1 MVETCHFR
9 RELLPKIVHLS
20 DAPDLA
26 SAVPCDRNWKLG
38 RRGRLRGAGSGTMIT
53 TETRTRQSER
63 TFSEIKRL
71 STSNLAGPELLRR
84 TAERL
89 SKAVPFEAY
98 CASMVDPA
106 SRLITYGIAEG
117 MGGEEDGESGN
128 VYLDRIYFE
137 EDLPVMNEMLRERRT
152 VQLLSE
158 TTGGALERSLRY
170 RELLRPHG
178 FGYELGGAFVDG
190 SLWGGMDLIREQGDP
205 DFSGAEVALIRRL
218 APHVGAGLK
227 AAALRS
233 RATTEQDS
241 PDVPGVLTLDRSGKI
256 VSHTPSAEHWLRDLE
271 DLDPSWRDESIP
283 MSVRMVS
290 GALRHALSPGS
301 DNDHNLI
308 PRVRV
313 RGRSGRWLALYGS
326 LTEPTGDRPGETVIV
341 IGPAKPE
348 EVAWLNV
355 AAYGLSPREEEVVGL
370 LVRGFT
376 NRQISRTL
384 FISEHTVQ
392 RHLSNTFEK
401 VGVRSRKTLLKRL
414 FFENLL
420 PVMAGT

>member
-1 MVETCHFR
+1 MR
-9 RELLPKIVHLS
+9 QALPAGYHVPLKQ
-20 DAPDLA
+20 DRQA
-26 SAVPCDRNWKLG
+26 STPS
-38 RRGRLRGAGSGTMIT
+38 GAGSRRMIT
-53 TETRTRQSER
+53 TQNKTSRNER

-71 STSNLAGPELLRR
+71 SAANLEGPELLRR
-84 TAERL
+84 VAQRL

-98 CASMVDPA
+98 CASTVDPA

-117 MGGEEDGESGN
+117 MGGEEDESGN

-137 EDLPVMNEMLRERRT
+137 EDLPVMNEMLRRRRT

-158 TTGGALERSLRY
+158 TTEGALERSLRY

-190 SLWGGMDLIREQGDP
+190 NLWGGMDLMREEGDP
-205 DFSGAEVALIRRL
+205 DFDGAETALVRRI

-233 RATTEQDS
+233 RATKERDT

-271 DLDPSWRDESIP
+271 DLVPGWRHENIP
-283 MSVRMVS
+283 MAVRMVS
-290 GALRHALSPGS
+290 GALRHALAPGS

-326 LTEPTGDRPGETVIV
+326 LTESSADRPGETVIV

-348 EVAWLNV
+348 EVAWLTV

-370 LVRGFT
+370 VVRGFT
-376 NRQISRTL
+376 NRQVSRTL

-392 RHLSNTFEK
+392 RHLSNIFEK
-401 VGVRSRKTLLKRL
+401 VGVRSRKNLLKRL
-414 FFENLL
+414 YFEHLL
-420 PVMAGT
+420 PSMVDD

>member
-1 MVETCHFR
+1 
-9 RELLPKIVHLS
+9 
-20 DAPDLA
+20 
-26 SAVPCDRNWKLG
+26 
-38 RRGRLRGAGSGTMIT
+38 MIT
-53 TETRTRQSER
+53 TENRTRRNER
-63 TFSEIKRL
+63 TFSELKRL
-71 STSNLAGPELLRR
+71 SAANLDGPELLRR

-89 SKAVPFEAY
+89 GKAVPFQAY
-98 CASMVDPA
+98 CASTVDPV
-106 SRLITYGIAEG
+106 SRLMTYGIAEG
-117 MGGEEDGESGN
+117 MGGEGDAGAGN
-128 VYLDRIYFE
+128 AYLDRIYFE
-137 EDLPVMNEMLRERRT
+137 EDLAVMNEMLRERRT

-170 RELLRPHG
+170 REMLKPFG

-190 SLWGGMDLIREQGDP
+190 SLWGGMDLIREDGDP
-205 DFSGAEVALIRRL
+205 DFSGAEVSLIKRI
-218 APHVGAGLK
+218 APHIGAGLK

-233 RATTEQDS
+233 HAAAGQDS
-241 PDVPGVLTLDRSGKI
+241 PDAPGVLTLDRSGKI
-256 VSHTPSAEHWLRDLE
+256 VSNTPSAEHWLGDLE
-271 DLDPSWRDESIP
+271 NLDASWRHERIP
-283 MSVRMVS
+283 MAVRMVS
-290 GALRHALSPGS
+290 GALRHALAPGS

-308 PRVRV
+308 PRVRA
-313 RGRSGRWLALYGS
+313 RGRSGRWLVLYGS
-326 LTEPTGDRPGETVIV
+326 LTEPSGDRPGETVIV

-370 LVRGFT
+370 LVRGFS

-392 RHLSNTFEK
+392 RHLSNIFEK

-420 PVMAGT
+420 PDMAG

>member
-1 MVETCHFR
+1 
-9 RELLPKIVHLS
+9 
-20 DAPDLA
+20 
-26 SAVPCDRNWKLG
+26 
-38 RRGRLRGAGSGTMIT
+38 MIT
-53 TETRTRQSER
+53 TESRTRRNER

-71 STSNLAGPELLRR
+71 SSADLAGPDLLRR

-98 CASMVDPA
+98 CASTVDPA
-106 SRLITYGIAEG
+106 SRLITHGIAEG
-117 MGGEEDGESGN
+117 MGGEDDAESGN

-137 EDLPVMNEMLRERRT
+137 EDLPVMNEMLRKRRT

-158 TTGGALERSLRY
+158 TTRGTLERSIRY
-170 RELLRPHG
+170 RELLKPQG

-190 SLWGGMDLIREQGDP
+190 SLWGGMDLIREEGDP
-205 DFSGAEVALIRRL
+205 DFGGAEVALLKRIAR
-218 APHVGAGLK
+218 HIGAGLK

-233 RATTEQDS
+233 RATAAQDS
-241 PDVPGVLTLDRSGKI
+241 PDVPGVLTLDRSGKV
-256 VSHTPSAEHWLRDLE
+256 VSHTPSAEYWLGDLE
-271 DLDPSWRDESIP
+271 DLDPRWRHESIP
-283 MSVRMVS
+283 MAVRMVS
-290 GALRHALSPGS
+290 GALRHALAPRS
-301 DNDHNLI
+301 DRDLDLV

-326 LTEPTGDRPGETVIV
+326 LTEPSGDRPGETVIV

-355 AAYGLSPREEEVVGL
+355 AAYGLSPREEEIVGL
-370 LVRGFT
+370 LVRGFS
-376 NRQISRTL
+376 NRQISQTL

-392 RHLSNTFEK
+392 RHLSNIFEK

-420 PVMAGT
+420 PEMASD

>member
-1 MVETCHFR
+1 
-9 RELLPKIVHLS
+9 
-20 DAPDLA
+20 
-26 SAVPCDRNWKLG
+26 
-38 RRGRLRGAGSGTMIT
+38 MIA
-53 TETRTRQSER
+53 TENKSRQHER

-71 STSNLAGPELLRR
+71 SASNLDGPELLRGV
-84 TAERL
+84 AQRL
-89 SKAVPFEAY
+89 SKVVPFEAY
-98 CASMVDPA
+98 CASTVDPA

-117 MGGEEDGESGN
+117 MGGADDESGN

-137 EDLPVMNEMLRERRT
+137 EDLPVMNEMLHGRRT

-158 TTGGALERSLRY
+158 TTGGTLERSLRY
-170 RELLRPHG
+170 RELLKPYG
-178 FGYELGGAFVDG
+178 FGYELSGAFVDG
-190 SLWGGMDLIREQGDP
+190 SLWGSMDLIREEGDP
-205 DFSGAEVALIRRL
+205 DFGGAESALVKRI

-227 AAALRS
+227 AATLRS
-233 RATTEQDS
+233 RATREQDS
-241 PDVPGVLTLDRSGKI
+241 PDVPGVLTLDRSGRI
-256 VSHTPSAEHWLRDLE
+256 ISHTPAAEHWLRDLE
-271 DLDPSWRDESIP
+271 DLHPLWRHEYIP
-283 MSVRMVS
+283 MTVRMVS
-290 GALRHALSPGS
+290 GALRHALAPES
-301 DNDHNLI
+301 DSEHNLI

-326 LTEPTGDRPGETVIV
+326 LTEPSGDRPGETVIV
-341 IGPAKPE
+341 IGPAKPD

-376 NRQISRTL
+376 SSQISHTL

-392 RHLSNTFEK
+392 RHLSNIFEK

-420 PVMAGT
+420 PEMAGN

>member
-1 MVETCHFR
+1 V
-9 RELLPKIVHLS
+9 
-20 DAPDLA
+20 
-26 SAVPCDRNWKLG
+26 
-38 RRGRLRGAGSGTMIT
+38 IT
-53 TETRTRQSER
+53 TENRTSRDER

-71 STSNLAGPELLRR
+71 SSANLEGPELLRR

-89 SKAVPFEAY
+89 HKAVPFAAY
-98 CASMVDPA
+98 CASTVDPA
-106 SRLITYGIAEG
+106 SRLITHGIAEG
-117 MGGEEDGESGN
+117 MGGEEDSAAGD
-128 VYLDRIYFE
+128 VYFDRIYFE
-137 EDLPVMNEMLRERRT
+137 EDLPVMNGMLCERPS

-170 RELLRPHG
+170 REMLRPLG

-190 SLWGGMDLIREQGDP
+190 SLWGGMDLMREGGDP
-205 DFSGAEVALIRRL
+205 DFTNSEVALIKRS
-218 APHVGAGLK
+218 APHIGAGLK

-233 RATTEQDS
+233 RASAEHDS
-241 PDVPGVLTLDRSGKI
+241 PDVPGVLTLDRSGKV
-256 VSHTPSAEHWLRDLE
+256 VSHTPSAEHWLGDLE
-271 DLDPSWRDESIP
+271 DLDPSWRDERLP
-283 MSVRMVS
+283 MTVRMVS
-290 GALRHALSPGS
+290 GALRHALAPRS
-301 DNDHNLI
+301 DKDLNLI

-313 RGRSGRWLALYGS
+313 RGRSGRWLALHGS
-326 LTEPTGDRPGETVIV
+326 LTEPSGDRPGETVIV

-370 LVRGFT
+370 VVRGST

-392 RHLSNTFEK
+392 RHLSNIFEK
-401 VGVRSRKTLLKRL
+401 VGVRNRKTLLKRL

-420 PVMAGT
+420 PSLVGD

>member
-1 MVETCHFR
+1 M
-9 RELLPKIVHLS
+9 I
-20 DAPDLA
+20 APENK
-26 SAVPCDRNWKLG
+26 P
-38 RRGRLRGAGSGTMIT
+38 
-53 TETRTRQSER
+53 RQSER

-71 STSNLAGPELLRR
+71 SAANLEGPELLRR
-84 TAERL
+84 VAHRL

-98 CASMVDPA
+98 CASTVDPA

-117 MGGEEDGESGN
+117 MGGEQDDEFGN

-170 RELLRPHG
+170 RELLKPHG

-190 SLWGGMDLIREQGDP
+190 NLWGGMDLIREEGDP
-205 DFSGAEVALIRRL
+205 DFGGAETALVKRVAS
-218 APHVGAGLK
+218 HVGAGLK

-233 RATTEQDS
+233 RAATEQDS

-256 VSHTPSAEHWLRDLE
+256 VSHTSSAEHWLWDLE
-271 DLDPSWRDESIP
+271 DLDPLWRHENIP
-283 MSVRMVS
+283 MAVRMVS
-290 GALRHALSPGS
+290 GALRHALAPGS

-326 LTEPTGDRPGETVIV
+326 LTEPSGDRPGETVIV

-355 AAYGLSPREEEVVGL
+355 AAYSLSPREEEVVEL
-370 LVRGFT
+370 VVRGFT
-376 NRQISRTL
+376 NRQISGAL

-392 RHLSNTFEK
+392 RHLSNIFEK
-401 VGVRSRKTLLKRL
+401 VGVRSRKNLLKRL
-414 FFENLL
+414 YFENLL
-420 PVMAGT
+420 PSMVGD

>member
-1 MVETCHFR
+1 
-9 RELLPKIVHLS
+9 
-20 DAPDLA
+20 
-26 SAVPCDRNWKLG
+26 
-38 RRGRLRGAGSGTMIT
+38 MIA
-53 TETRTRQSER
+53 TENKPRQRER

-71 STSNLAGPELLRR
+71 SAANLEGPELLRR
-84 TAERL
+84 VAQRL
-89 SKAVPFEAY
+89 SKAVSFEAY
-98 CASMVDPA
+98 CASTVDPA

-117 MGGEEDGESGN
+117 MGGEEDDESGN

-137 EDLPVMNEMLRERRT
+137 EDLPAMNEMLRERRT

-170 RELLRPHG
+170 RELLKPCG

-190 SLWGGMDLIREQGDP
+190 NLWGGMDLIREEGDP
-205 DFSGAEVALIRRL
+205 DFGGAETALVRRI

-233 RATTEQDS
+233 RAATEQDS
-241 PDVPGVLTLDRSGKI
+241 PDVPGVLTLDRSGRI
-256 VSHTPSAEHWLRDLE
+256 VSHTSSAEHWLCDLE
-271 DLDPSWRDESIP
+271 DLDPHWRHENIP
-283 MSVRMVS
+283 MAVRMVS
-290 GALRHALSPGS
+290 GALRHALAPGS

-326 LTEPTGDRPGETVIV
+326 LTEPSGDRPGETVIV

-355 AAYGLSPREEEVVGL
+355 AACGLSPREEEVVGL
-370 LVRGFT
+370 VVRGFT
-376 NRQISRTL
+376 NRQVSRTL

-392 RHLSNTFEK
+392 RHLSNIFEK
-401 VGVRSRKTLLKRL
+401 VGVRSRKNLLKRL
-414 FFENLL
+414 YFEHLL
-420 PVMAGT
+420 PSMVGD

>member
-1 MVETCHFR
+1 V
-9 RELLPKIVHLS
+9 
-20 DAPDLA
+20 
-26 SAVPCDRNWKLG
+26 
-38 RRGRLRGAGSGTMIT
+38 IT
-53 TETRTRQSER
+53 TQNKTSRNER
-63 TFSEIKRL
+63 AFSEIKRL
-71 STSNLAGPELLRR
+71 SAANLDGPELLRR
-84 TAERL
+84 VAQRL
-89 SKAVPFEAY
+89 SKAVHFEAY
-98 CASMVDPA
+98 CASTVDPA
-106 SRLITYGIAEG
+106 SRLITHGIAEG
-117 MGGEEDGESGN
+117 MGGAGDDESGN
-128 VYLDRIYFE
+128 VYLDRVYFE
-137 EDLPVMNEMLRERRT
+137 EDLPVMNEMLRRRRT

-170 RELLRPHG
+170 RELLKPSG

-190 SLWGGMDLIREQGDP
+190 NLWGGMDLIREEGDP
-205 DFSGAEVALIRRL
+205 DFVGAETALVRRI

-227 AAALRS
+227 ATALRS

-241 PDVPGVLTLDRSGKI
+241 PDVPGVLTLDRAGRI

-271 DLDPSWRDESIP
+271 DLDPRWRHENIP
-283 MSVRMVS
+283 MAVRMVS
-290 GALRHALSPGS
+290 GALRHALAPRS

-326 LTEPTGDRPGETVIV
+326 LTEPSGDRPGETVIV

-392 RHLSNTFEK
+392 RHLSNIFEK

-420 PVMAGT
+420 PEMAGN

>member
-1 MVETCHFR
+1 
-9 RELLPKIVHLS
+9 
-20 DAPDLA
+20 
-26 SAVPCDRNWKLG
+26 
-38 RRGRLRGAGSGTMIT
+38 MIT
-53 TETRTRQSER
+53 TENRTRRNER

-71 STSNLAGPELLRR
+71 STANLEGPELLRR

-89 SKAVPFEAY
+89 GKAVHFEAY
-98 CASMVDPA
+98 CASTVDPA
-106 SRLITYGIAEG
+106 SRLITHGIAEG
-117 MGGEEDGESGN
+117 MGGEEDAESGN

-137 EDLPVMNEMLRERRT
+137 EDLPVMNEMLSKSRT

-158 TTGGALERSLRY
+158 TTEGELERSLRY
-170 RELLRPHG
+170 REMLRPLG

-190 SLWGGMDLIREQGDP
+190 SLWGGMDLIREEGDP
-205 DFSGAEVALIRRL
+205 DFTNGEVALIRRI
-218 APHVGAGLK
+218 APHIGAGLK

-233 RATTEQDS
+233 RATKEQDS

-256 VSHTPSAEHWLRDLE
+256 VSHTPSAEHWLWDLE
-271 DLDPSWRDESIP
+271 DLDPLWRHENIP
-283 MSVRMVS
+283 MTVRMVS
-290 GALRHALSPGS
+290 GALRHALAPRS

-326 LTEPTGDRPGETVIV
+326 LTEPSGDRPGETVIV
-341 IGPAKPE
+341 IGPAKPD

-370 LVRGFT
+370 VARGFT
-376 NRQISRTL
+376 SRQISNSL
-384 FISEHTVQ
+384 YISEHTVQ

-420 PVMAGT
+420 PGMIGD